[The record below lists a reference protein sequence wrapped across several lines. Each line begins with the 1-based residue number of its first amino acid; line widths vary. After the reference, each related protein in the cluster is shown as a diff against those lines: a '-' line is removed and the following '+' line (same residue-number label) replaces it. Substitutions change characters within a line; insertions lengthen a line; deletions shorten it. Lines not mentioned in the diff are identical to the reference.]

1 MSTES
6 AVIQAPP
13 LPSWVDSH
21 CHFDFAQFDQDRETH
36 WQYLQ
41 SMGCAGLI
49 IPGVTAATWPKL
61 IQICANKPW
70 SYALGLHPYFLDQHQ
85 PDHIEQ
91 LQQMCHTHTPVAI
104 GEFGLDFALPPS
116 TFLAQ
121 RNLCEQQFKLAKQ
134 HQLPVILHA
143 RKAYDEIAAMIRRT
157 HFQQGGIVHAFSGSV
172 QQGHALIKLGFKL
185 GIGGAISHKRAI
197 KLRTTVMQLPLESHN
212 PTQGNRQGNDI
223 GTQYRSG
230 IYTYSEQQQ
239 TIAEQTKQH
248 FQQVMQQAG
257 FDAAITT
264 EILPAPTFYFAE
276 DYHQQYLAK
285 EPNGYCGLGGLGLAY

>member
-1 MSTES
+1 MPTEL
-6 AVIQAPP
+6 AAP
-13 LPSWVDSH
+13 LPWVDSH

-197 KLRTTVMQLPLESHN
+197 KLRTTVMQLPLESLVLETDAPDMTPAFLATKRNSPISILLIAHIVASLHK
-212 PTQGNRQGNDI
+212 RSLNDV
-223 GTQYRSG
+223 
-230 IYTYSEQQQ
+230 
-239 TIAEQTKQH
+239 IACSNH
-248 FQQVMQQAG
+248 SINQVLSASVRYQ
-257 FDAAITT
+257 
-264 EILPAPTFYFAE
+264 L
-276 DYHQQYLAK
+276 L
-285 EPNGYCGLGGLGLAY
+285 